1 MPDKHWDTL
10 SEELSS
16 RFGSRLLRAEPLSG
30 HTTFGVGGPADFF
43 LDVTEIDEMVA
54 AVNLCEQHGVD
65 YFILGGGSNLLVSD
79 DGYRG
84 VLLKSGISH
93 IHHDGNDITVG
104 SGFNLDEF
112 VDRVCSLGLAGI
124 EMLAGIKGSVG
135 GAVYGNAGAYGG
147 SISDCLISANLLK
160 PGETPRLVDK
170 NYFEFSYRSSIL
182 KRTRDIVLE
191 VNFRFRDGSAEELK
205 RKRQDVLQSREKR
218 LPKTDCSAGCF
229 FKNIEKP
236 DEEHGK
242 LSTGMLLE
250 KIGAREMMVG
260 KAGVYPEHA
269 NILVNL
275 GGAKAD
281 DIRELAM
288 KLKREVKDR
297 FGYDLVEEITYLG
310 NFS

>member
-1 MPDKHWDTL
+1 MHHKQKN
-10 SEELSS
+10 SFAKELVN
-16 RFGSRLLRAEPLSG
+16 RFGSRVLRNEPLAG
-30 HTTFGVGGPADFF
+30 YTTFGVGGPADLF
-43 LDVTEIDEMVA
+43 LEVTGADEMVM
-54 AVNLCEQHGVD
+54 AVNLCEEHGVD

-84 VLLKSGISH
+84 VVLRSGINHMRCEGSEV
-93 IHHDGNDITVG
+93 TVG
-104 SGFNLDEF
+104 SGFDLDDF

-135 GAVYGNAGAYGG
+135 GAIYGNAGAYGG
-147 SISDCLISANLLK
+147 WISDCLVSVNLLK
-160 PGETPRLVDK
+160 PGESPRLEGK
-170 NYFEFSYRSSIL
+170 NYFAFSYRDSIL
-182 KRTRDIVLE
+182 KRTREIALE
-191 VNFRFRDGSAEELK
+191 ASFRFQSGSAKELQ
-205 RKRQDVLQSREKR
+205 RKRQEILLSREKR
-218 LPKTDCSAGCF
+218 LPNTDCSAGCF

-236 DEEHGK
+236 DEEYGK

-250 KIGAREMMVG
+250 QVGAKELVVG
-260 KAGVYPEHA
+260 RAGVYPEHA

-288 KLKREVKDR
+288 RLKRRVKDR
-297 FGYDLVEEITYLG
+297 FGYNLVEEITYLG